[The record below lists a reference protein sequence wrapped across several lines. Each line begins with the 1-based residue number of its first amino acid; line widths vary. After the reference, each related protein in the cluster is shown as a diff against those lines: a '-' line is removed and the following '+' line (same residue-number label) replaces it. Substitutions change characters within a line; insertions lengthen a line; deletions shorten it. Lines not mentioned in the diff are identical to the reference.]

1 MQNHYTYFW
10 SGIAHRIFH
19 SIWKV
24 VLAWICPRNALV
36 PGMILICLSNLC
48 QARKGARSSC
58 TFCSLNGLW
67 EDLVPLGLLL
77 MKIVCWWATLLN
89 LAIPTLNALKAGK
102 TCCQTFPQKC
112 SQVLSFNS
120 FLISQVL
127 KCTFQSCSWDLHQ
140 LFQVSPCIRTEEG
153 ARAPAR
159 VLCWI
164 TSLHHNLW
172 L

>member
-19 SIWKV
+19 SIWKG

-58 TFCSLNGLW
+58 TFCSLNDLW
-67 EDLVPLGLLL
+67 EDLGPVGLLL

-89 LAIPTLNALKAGK
+89 LAIATLNTQAGK

-112 SQVLSFNS
+112 SPVLSFNS

-127 KCTFQSCSWDLHQ
+127 KCTFQSCLWDLHQ
-140 LFQVSPCIRTEEG
+140 LFQVSPCIHTEEG